1 MAKLSI
7 IVPVYNVALYISE
20 CIDSI
25 INQTYRDIEIIIV
38 DDGSTDESP
47 EIVDNLAQSDERIT
61 VIHQKNKGLP
71 GARNTGLSIASGE
84 YIGFIDSDDR
94 IKPNMYE
101 LLINN
106 IQTHDADLSVC
117 NFLRF
122 SKSSSLI
129 SHRYGDNVVN
139 YDNKNSCVFYDM
151 VIDSSCNKLYKLDII
166 RKHNIQFED
175 KSIVP
180 QEDFYFLLKYF
191 AHIDKVSTVSE
202 AMYEY
207 RIRKSSITNSKQPD
221 DFIQGSI
228 RIVDKV
234 NEYHKSKNIN
244 RDTKEFELYLFINMM
259 QSCINNI
266 NQNTPKQ
273 IAYIVKY
280 FSSQQKY
287 EQAILQYLK
296 KNNIDRFTFRQ
307 IYNTALFTFYKYHLF
322 NIAAF
327 FESLRVKRLRKQSIT
342 NTFYE

>member
-1 MAKLSI
+1 MARLSI
-7 IVPVYNVALYISE
+7 IVPVYNVALYIRE

-25 INQTYRDIEIIIV
+25 INQTYPDIEIIIV

-47 EIVDNLAQSDERIT
+47 EIVDNLARIDDRIK

-71 GARNTGLSIASGE
+71 GARNTGLSIAEGE
-84 YIGFIDSDDR
+84 YVGFIDSDDR

-101 LLINN
+101 VLIDN
-106 IQTHDADLSVC
+106 IQKHDADLSVC

-122 SKSSSLI
+122 SKSSSVI
-129 SHRYGDNVVN
+129 SHRYRDNVVT
-139 YDNKNSCVFYDM
+139 YDNLNSCVFYDM
-151 VIDSSCNKLYKLDII
+151 IIDSSCNKLYKLDII
-166 RKHNIQFED
+166 RKNKIFFED

-180 QEDFYFLLKYF
+180 QEDFYFLIKYF
-191 AHIDKVSTVSE
+191 AHINKVSTVSDPL
-202 AMYEY
+202 YEY
-207 RIRKSSITNSKQPD
+207 RIRKSSITNSNQPD

-244 RDTKEFELYLFINMM
+244 RDTKEFELYLFVNMM

-266 NQNTPKQ
+266 NQNTPKL
-273 IAYIVKY
+273 IAYIVNF

-296 KNNIDRFTFRQ
+296 RNNQDRFTFRQ
-307 IYNTALFTFYKYHLF
+307 TYNTALFTCYKYNLV
-322 NIAAF
+322 NIAAL
-327 FESLRVKRLRKQSIT
+327 FEYLRVKRLRKQSIT
-342 NTFYE
+342 NTFFD